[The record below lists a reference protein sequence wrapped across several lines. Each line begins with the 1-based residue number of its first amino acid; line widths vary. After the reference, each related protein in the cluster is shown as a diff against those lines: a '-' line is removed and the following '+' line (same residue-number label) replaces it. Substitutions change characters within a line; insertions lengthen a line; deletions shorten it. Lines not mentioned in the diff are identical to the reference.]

1 MGLPVNQKIG
11 RSIRSAARITRKKW
25 RKRKKQRRRRHEHM
39 KAVRRIIGG
48 GGSWIGGGKP
58 FDNDF
63 KIMHLTTLLSI
74 AFP

>member
-1 MGLPVNQKIG
+1 
-11 RSIRSAARITRKKW
+11 
-25 RKRKKQRRRRHEHM
+25 M